1 MPRGRLMPRRAA
13 TRRQLLLTPDAVTEL
28 LAPHRIMSLTSVSA
42 ASQDIAVT
50 GGVAKAVVNIART
63 GTLTGR
69 DAAAAAL
76 AELSAANSK
85 TATVSTFVVFLP
97 MSCILRRPPE
107 HCCIRLQHHPAR
119 IQS

>member
-1 MPRGRLMPRRAA
+1 L
-13 TRRQLLLTPDAVTEL
+13 
-28 LAPHRIMSLTSVSA
+28 
-42 ASQDIAVT
+42 QDIAVT

-85 TATVSTFVVFLP
+85 TATVST
-97 MSCILRRPPE
+97 SCIYAAL
-107 HCCIRLQHHPAR
+107 LNSAPAR
-119 IQS
+119 PQHQSTCTLPSFRKSV